1 MHCSTN
7 QGVQI
12 ACGLFL
18 SLLVS
23 LTFVPSGLNKDDL
36 YKRKKY
42 KQEREVKHVL
52 FTHFFHV
59 ALNWNFVSTLL
70 LCWFVTFLGGKFS
83 KKTAKEAPSD
93 FYQKQH
99 LYIYIY
105 LHIYILCIH
114 VYTYIY
120 ICVTM
125 YVFFNITI
133 FTTQSSVAKTK
144 SRTLFNIGSFRFPYV
159 FPPSK
164 GCLVWR
170 WCTH

>member
-23 LTFVPSGLNKDDL
+23 STSVPSGLNKDDL

-52 FTHFFHV
+52 FTHFFHLV
-59 ALNWNFVSTLL
+59 LNWNFVPTLL
-70 LCWFVTFLGGKFS
+70 LCWFVPWGQILKET
-83 KKTAKEAPSD
+83 TAKEAPSD
-93 FYQKQH
+93 FCQKQH
-99 LYIYIY
+99 LYIFTCIYIY
-105 LHIYILCIH
+105 IH
-114 VYTYIY
+114 VYTCIYIY
-120 ICVTM
+120 IYMCN
-125 YVFFNITI
+125 YVRVFQFNHFYNTI
-133 FTTQSSVAKTK
+133 FSCKNKIKDTWV
-144 SRTLFNIGSFRFPYV
+144 NIGSFRFPYV